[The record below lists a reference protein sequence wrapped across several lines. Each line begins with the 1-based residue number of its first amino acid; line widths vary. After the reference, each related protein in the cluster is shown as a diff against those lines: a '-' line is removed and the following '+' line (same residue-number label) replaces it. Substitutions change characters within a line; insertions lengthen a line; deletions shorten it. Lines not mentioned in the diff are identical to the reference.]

1 MPIRNYMVIDMDLED
16 LFKDGIPEKETEIVL
31 YFDKDHKAVDSED
44 DAIITEIFKFDDK
57 GVIISLSIA
66 FVLALTVEHIIP
78 HMS

>member
-57 GVIISLSIA
+57 GVITAHETIQKPDPDLP
-66 FVLALTVEHIIP
+66 L
-78 HMS
+78 

>member
-57 GVIISLSIA
+57 GVITDPETSQKTDPDLP
-66 FVLALTVEHIIP
+66 L
-78 HMS
+78 